1 MGAVCGGS
9 GALLS
14 PSLDD
19 LLYRTTK
26 FVGKKIVLES
36 GTSNVTRRFRR
47 AAQILVPRDSQ
58 IGRAGRQVRG
68 INKAG
73 RILRILGGGGIEI
86 FVGSGFLV
94 SFCCR
99 FDRLPNHVKCLTH
112 FIHFVRSKYS

>member
-1 MGAVCGGS
+1 MSLVVFDAV
-9 GALLS
+9 
-14 PSLDD
+14 
-19 LLYRTTK
+19 
-26 FVGKKIVLES
+26 
-36 GTSNVTRRFRR
+36 
-47 AAQILVPRDSQ
+47 AQILVPRDSQ
-58 IGRAGRQVRG
+58 IGRAARQVRG

-73 RILRILGGGGIEI
+73 RILRILGGGIEI